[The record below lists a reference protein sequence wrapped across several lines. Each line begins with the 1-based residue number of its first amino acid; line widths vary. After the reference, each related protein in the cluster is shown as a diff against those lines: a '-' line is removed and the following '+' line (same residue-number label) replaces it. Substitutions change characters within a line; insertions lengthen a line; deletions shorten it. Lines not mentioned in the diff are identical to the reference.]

1 MEFLDGLQLL
11 SGDDTISLTISPDQ
25 LDGNKKLSFSINSIS
40 HIRFYDPVTFPKT
53 ITNFLK
59 DQLQAMIAKILKNS
73 HSNFQ
78 SIEVYISDTNS
89 SNRINVNFPKS
100 KMTIW
105 LDTFTLHDFLKLV
118 KDFKFV
124 FDSKEKKNFG
134 FDSSKYHNKFPR
146 LKTGDSKFDFIIS
159 DSNDIYYYDREY
171 NIHIY
176 VLPEVGTQIIHST
189 EHVIVT
195 FLENNEISVSR
206 LTLEDLA
213 KRKNAEKMIE
223 VAEKAIEAV
232 QTKETKEKKLKYL
245 FVREDISTTNFKDYG
260 VDRVVNRYGQMCW
273 LDEVTNHMVTLLLK
287 NFTFFDENTQ
297 KNIEI
302 YKYKIHPQDSEARVV
317 LYSSI
322 KDESVKMRNEIDFI
336 LYEGAQNNT
345 ERFPDGEYTDYIT
358 KKKFEMK
365 NGTVVLPEKE
375 KKYEKKNGVVVL
387 PEKEK
392 MYWVYDGYGYNS
404 KQELSL
410 LNICFKDAEKY
421 LIKLSQRKQVEL
433 NENGEIVETDI
444 EIGFTFIDEI
454 SKNKYTFIEGGYN
467 VITN

>member
-171 NIHIY
+171 NINIY
-176 VLPEVGTQIIHST
+176 VYVLKLWGCVLYFGNYHINKSYS
-189 EHVIVT
+189 VI
-195 FLENNEISVSR
+195 FI
-206 LTLEDLA
+206 
-213 KRKNAEKMIE
+213 
-223 VAEKAIEAV
+223 
-232 QTKETKEKKLKYL
+232 
-245 FVREDISTTNFKDYG
+245 
-260 VDRVVNRYGQMCW
+260 
-273 LDEVTNHMVTLLLK
+273 
-287 NFTFFDENTQ
+287 
-297 KNIEI
+297 IEI
-302 YKYKIHPQDSEARVV
+302 CILSTY
-317 LYSSI
+317 
-322 KDESVKMRNEIDFI
+322 I
-336 LYEGAQNNT
+336 LY
-345 ERFPDGEYTDYIT
+345 DI
-358 KKKFEMK
+358 
-365 NGTVVLPEKE
+365 
-375 KKYEKKNGVVVL
+375 KKN
-387 PEKEK
+387 
-392 MYWVYDGYGYNS
+392 YNIYI
-404 KQELSL
+404 KRGIIQ
-410 LNICFKDAEKY
+410 NGG
-421 LIKLSQRKQVEL
+421 LITFT
-433 NENGEIVETDI
+433 NGSV
-444 EIGFTFIDEI
+444 
-454 SKNKYTFIEGGYN
+454 
-467 VITN
+467 